1 MIDNY
6 DFWEMDAAKYFS
18 FPKKYTKAEKK
29 EKAKYLCLSGS
40 YLGSRKMDGVWS
52 MILRDNDGSYHLRSR
67 QRTVDGVYLDKVNG
81 FLKLLKN

>member
-29 EKAKYLCLSGS
+29 EKSKIFVPKRFLSW
-40 YLGSRKMDGVWS
+40 V
-52 MILRDNDGSYHLRSR
+52 
-67 QRTVDGVYLDKVNG
+67 
-81 FLKLLKN
+81 